1 VAAGHGAAAR
11 RRRWCCSIGVGEE
24 EREGGKGRRPNGPV
38 GLLGQLGGM
47 GEKATRSEER
57 KRKLD
62 FNFKLISRFRKK

>member
-1 VAAGHGAAAR
+1 
-11 RRRWCCSIGVGEE
+11 VGEE

>member
-1 VAAGHGAAAR
+1 
-11 RRRWCCSIGVGEE
+11 VGEE
-24 EREGGKGRRPNGPV
+24 EREGAKGRSPNGPV